1 MQKQKERSKIFFS
14 NCIIIFAKLYILS
27 KQKTETRLRPLRPK
41 HSREITSHT
50 ISLLLLKD
58 YSKHKSKPVTKNDD
72 TWSKSERWTLTNENI
87 VTDFRIWKN
96 NNKKTHQENEINFK
110 VSYTGSHAEMDLL
123 NVVIHRPSVCT
134 SAS

>member
-1 MQKQKERSKIFFS
+1 MSFLQHLTTHLSKTEYCRERKGRKIYKEDIRREGEKNAETKGKKIFFS

-58 YSKHKSKPVTKNDD
+58 YSKHVKTCY
-72 TWSKSERWTLTNENI
+72 
-87 VTDFRIWKN
+87 
-96 NNKKTHQENEINFK
+96 KK
-110 VSYTGSHAEMDLL
+110 
-123 NVVIHRPSVCT
+123 R
-134 SAS
+134 